1 MIDINKLK
9 LVIWDLDD
17 TFWTGTVDN
26 INAHDKIKGYSVEMK
41 KNKKN
46 IEQNGSGKKEKS
58 QERQKKILS
67 ETNMEANKNRKIT
80 IYQKQ
85 VCKKIQMG

>member
-26 INAHDKIKGYSVEMK
+26 INEHDKIKGYSVEMK
-41 KNKKN
+41 KT
-46 IEQNGSGKKEKS
+46 
-58 QERQKKILS
+58 KKIL
-67 ETNMEANKNRKIT
+67 NKMEAEQKKKAKKDRRKYLVKRIWRLIKT
-80 IYQKQ
+80 GK
-85 VCKKIQMG
+85 

>member
-26 INAHDKIKGYSVEMK
+26 IHAHDKIKGYSVEMK
-41 KNKKN
+41 KT
-46 IEQNGSGKKEKS
+46 
-58 QERQKKILS
+58 KKIL
-67 ETNMEANKNRKIT
+67 NKMEAEQKKKAKKDRRKYLVKRIWRLIKT
-80 IYQKQ
+80 GK
-85 VCKKIQMG
+85 

>member
-46 IEQNGSGKKEKS
+46 LRTRKYRRFFGFRGTAIRSDDRRRSRGC
-58 QERQKKILS
+58 RRR
-67 ETNMEANKNRKIT
+67 NRLRD
-80 IYQKQ
+80 
-85 VCKKIQMG
+85 GDALRAAGLH

>member
-41 KNKKN
+41 KNKK
-46 IEQNGSGKKEKS
+46 K
-58 QERQKKILS
+58 
-67 ETNMEANKNRKIT
+67 
-80 IYQKQ
+80 Y
-85 VCKKIQMG
+85 

>member
-41 KNKKN
+41 KNKKILN
-46 IEQNGSGKKEKS
+46 KMEAE
-58 QERQKKILS
+58 QKKK
-67 ETNMEANKNRKIT
+67 AKKDRRKYLVKRIWRLIKT
-80 IYQKQ
+80 GK
-85 VCKKIQMG
+85 

>member
-41 KNKKN
+41 ILNKM
-46 IEQNGSGKKEKS
+46 EAE
-58 QERQKKILS
+58 QKKK
-67 ETNMEANKNRKIT
+67 AKKDRRKYLVKRIWRLIKT
-80 IYQKQ
+80 GK
-85 VCKKIQMG
+85 

>member
-41 KNKKN
+41 KT
-46 IEQNGSGKKEKS
+46 
-58 QERQKKILS
+58 KKIL
-67 ETNMEANKNRKIT
+67 NKMEEEQKKKAKKDRRKYLVKRIWRLIKT
-80 IYQKQ
+80 GK
-85 VCKKIQMG
+85 

>member
-41 KNKKN
+41 KT
-46 IEQNGSGKKEKS
+46 
-58 QERQKKILS
+58 KKIL
-67 ETNMEANKNRKIT
+67 NKMEAEPKKKAKKDRRKYLVKRIWRLIKT
-80 IYQKQ
+80 GK
-85 VCKKIQMG
+85 

>member
-26 INAHDKIKGYSVEMK
+26 INAHDNIKGYSVEMK
-41 KNKKN
+41 KT
-46 IEQNGSGKKEKS
+46 
-58 QERQKKILS
+58 KKIL
-67 ETNMEANKNRKIT
+67 NKMEAEQKKKAKKDRRKYLVKRIWRLIKT
-80 IYQKQ
+80 GK
-85 VCKKIQMG
+85 

>member
-41 KNKKN
+41 KT
-46 IEQNGSGKKEKS
+46 
-58 QERQKKILS
+58 KKIL
-67 ETNMEANKNRKIT
+67 NKMEAEQKKKAKKDRRKYLVKRIWRLIKT
-80 IYQKQ
+80 GK
-85 VCKKIQMG
+85 

>member
-41 KNKKN
+41 KT
-46 IEQNGSGKKEKS
+46 
-58 QERQKKILS
+58 KKIL
-67 ETNMEANKNRKIT
+67 NKMEAEQNKIT
-80 IYQKQ
+80 RRKT
-85 VCKKIQMG
+85 KS